1 MRILIASDL
10 HWPSINGVATFGQN
24 LAQGLVRAGHEAVV
38 IAPSQTGHSGEEVDG
53 NYRVLRMK
61 SSVFPL
67 YQDLR
72 ISVLPGRQV
81 ARVVEDFAPDVI
93 HVQTPLGVGLAAIA
107 VARRRTIP
115 LVLTNHSMSE
125 NLIEN
130 VKILTPL
137 SKTIG
142 TWLLRYG
149 QWFCSKGDYVT
160 LPTQAAIEMLRPDGF
175 RKPTQAISNGI
186 DLSRFHPGEAPR
198 DFRDRFGIPPHVPV
212 VLYLGRVDAEKHLSV
227 LLQAMH
233 ELGSARA
240 VHLVVVGFGVDLHHL
255 ERLARSLGIQD
266 RVTFTGRI
274 EEADK
279 PDFFRIANV
288 FAMPSPAELQSIAT
302 LEAMASGLPVV
313 AVNAGA
319 LPELCEDGHNGFQF
333 DLDDA
338 AGMSAA
344 LARILD
350 DADLA
355 TRMRSASLEIA
366 GHHDLRETV
375 RRYLSVYNEVIA
387 EHSAG
392 SETRRLA

>member
-255 ERLARSLGIQD
+255 ERLGRSLGIQD
-266 RVTFTGRI
+266 RVR
-274 EEADK
+274 
-279 PDFFRIANV
+279 
-288 FAMPSPAELQSIAT
+288 SPAASRRPTSLTSSASPT
-302 LEAMASGLPVV
+302 SSPCRPPPNCRASRHSKPASGLPVV

-319 LPELCEDGHNGFQF
+319 LPELCEDGHNGFPVRPRRR
-333 DLDDA
+333 
-338 AGMSAA
+338 GGHE
-344 LARILD
+344 
-350 DADLA
+350 
-355 TRMRSASLEIA
+355 RSTGENP
-366 GHHDLRETV
+366 G
-375 RRYLSVYNEVIA
+375 
-387 EHSAG
+387 
-392 SETRRLA
+392 